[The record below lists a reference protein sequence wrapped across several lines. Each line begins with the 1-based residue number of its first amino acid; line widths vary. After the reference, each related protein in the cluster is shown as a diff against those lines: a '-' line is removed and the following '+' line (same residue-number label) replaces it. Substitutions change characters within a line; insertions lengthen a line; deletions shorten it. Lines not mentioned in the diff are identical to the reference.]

1 MNDKTTKK
9 MSLSGK
15 ILIGMVVGLAV
26 GIIAR
31 LLGLTSNMD
40 ISNPLYPA
48 TVYDQTVTMGL
59 FQVLGSWFIRS
70 LQMLVVPLVFV
81 SLVCGTCNLAD
92 PAKLGRLGGKTI
104 IFYLVTT
111 AIAIS
116 IALFTAVIL
125 EPGSS
130 ANFSAKAYEAKEAP
144 TLVTTLINLIPTN
157 PLNAMVTGK
166 MLQIIVFALLFGI
179 AIALTPGKS
188 SERMVQ
194 FFNDLNE
201 IIMKLVTL
209 LMNLAPY
216 GVFALIAKLTTQL
229 GLDVFE
235 SLGKYF
241 LVVLGVLLIHGF
253 LVYPTLLKFLAR
265 VNPITFLKK
274 MRPAQLFAFSTASSN
289 ATLPVT
295 MEVVTKRLGV
305 APSTASFTL
314 PLGATINMD
323 GTAIM
328 QGVATV
334 FISQIY
340 HIDLT
345 MGQYL
350 TVILAATMA
359 SVGTAGVPGVGLITL
374 AMVLGQVG
382 LPVEGIA
389 IIMTVDR
396 LLDMV
401 RTAINVTGDSVVS
414 CIVGRSEGELDLSV
428 FNDPNA
434 GIEFEEVH
442 LQHAKDS

>member
-1 MNDKTTKK
+1 MPDKKEK
-9 MSLSGK
+9 RMSLSAK
-15 ILIGMVVGLAV
+15 ILIGMAVGLVVGIL
-26 GIIAR
+26 AR

-48 TVYDQTVTMGL
+48 TVYDQTITMGL

-116 IALFTAVIL
+116 IALVAAIIL
-125 EPGSS
+125 EPGTG

-144 TLVTTLINLIPTN
+144 SLVKTLIDLIPTN
-157 PLNAMVTGK
+157 PLTAMVTGK

-241 LVVLGVLLIHGF
+241 FVVIGVLLIHGL
-253 LVYPTLLKFLAR
+253 LVYPALLKFLAR
-265 VNPITFLKK
+265 VNPITFLRK

-295 MEVVTKRLGV
+295 MEVVTRRLGV
-305 APSTASFTL
+305 ASSTASFTL

-345 MGQYL
+345 MAQYL

-396 LLDMV
+396 VLDMV
-401 RTAINVTGDSVVS
+401 RTAVNVTGDSVVS
-414 CIVGRSEGELDLSV
+414 CIVGRSEGELDVAV

-434 GIEFEEVH
+434 GIDFEEVH